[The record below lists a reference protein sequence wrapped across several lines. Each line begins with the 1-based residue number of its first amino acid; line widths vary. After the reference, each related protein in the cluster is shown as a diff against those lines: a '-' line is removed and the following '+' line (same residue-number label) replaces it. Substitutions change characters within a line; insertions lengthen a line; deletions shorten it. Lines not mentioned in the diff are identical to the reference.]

1 MRERASNRSV
11 IKTWSRA
18 STILP
23 EMIGLTIAVHDG
35 RRHVPVFVTENMV
48 GHKLGEFALDADV
61 PRPRR
66 QERPPEQGEALTM
79 EVRASRQDMGVS
91 PRKVRLIL
99 DRLPGL
105 TVDQALALLRYVQ
118 SPHARTVSKVVLS
131 AASNAE
137 NNFDLDVDDMVI
149 KRAFADEGRTQQRFR
164 PRSRG
169 RVSPIL
175 KRSSH
180 ITIILDERGG

>member
-1 MRERASNRSV
+1 
-11 IKTWSRA
+11 
-18 STILP
+18 
-23 EMIGLTIAVHDG
+23 
-35 RRHVPVFVTENMV
+35 
-48 GHKLGEFALDADV
+48 
-61 PRPRR
+61 
-66 QERPPEQGEALTM
+66 M
-79 EVRASRQDMGVS
+79 EVRATTKGMGAS
-91 PRKVRLIL
+91 SRKVRLIL

-118 SPHARTVSKVVLS
+118 SPHARSVSKVVLS

-137 NNFDLDVDDMVI
+137 NNFDLDVDDLVI
-149 KRAFADEGRTQQRFR
+149 KRAYADEGPTMHRFR

-180 ITIILDERGG
+180 ITIILDEREV